1 MFPRKLIPLVLI
13 VLLLALIVGV
23 PSAAADSSHARII
36 RLSLVTGD
44 VRFAVKTHGDP
55 LADAKAAWESAG
67 LNLPIRQGYVLATDN
82 GRAEVE
88 FENGAVAFLKENTV
102 LQFYDLS
109 LNDGALTT
117 RLVLFQGSA
126 SFYVNPASGD
136 YFSVTGGD
144 FTVEANRRAT
154 FRLDNY
160 DDGSTVEDLSG
171 RLTVLHKDQTSFL
184 EKGQSLS
191 MRAGDESSV
200 SVGRLPEVDEFDR
213 WVSGRIDTVSTAT
226 TAAMQYTNSPSYAPG
241 FGSLYSYGSWFD
253 CGGYGFGWRPFGA
266 GYGWSPFT
274 GGQWIFDP
282 TFGWT
287 WVSYQPWG
295 WAPYHYGGWL
305 FDSGCGGWFYSPPVF
320 YGYPGY
326 PVGPIRRFPP
336 RVHPPRPIYRPVTA
350 VFVRQKGQLGIVPMH
365 PLDQKG
371 KTPLNLEHG
380 VFSAV
385 GAREVSQQA
394 IVAERGQKWESLK
407 SPPRNA
413 LSSSLV
419 ATTPPARV
427 SKSILEGN
435 SAARAPSFS
444 KDSSIGYD
452 PMDHRFVNTSNPATQ
467 RTLGEK
473 EVRVESGKTEA
484 AASEHAR
491 GATAGI
497 PASTSNASST
507 PRIPVAPS
515 ATRGA
520 TPPPAR
526 NMVPPP
532 APSHGSAASEH
543 GSSSGR
549 SSGGT
554 SGADSG
560 THSSGRSSGGT
571 SGADSGTHS
580 SGSGM
585 GHSSSPSPA
594 PAPAPSSHPSS
605 GRPH

>member
-1 MFPRKLIPLVLI
+1 MPFRKLIPLVLI

-44 VRFAVKTHGDP
+44 VRFAAKTHGDP
-55 LADAKAAWESAG
+55 LADSSAVWETAP

-88 FENGAVAFLKENTV
+88 FENGAMAFLKENTV

-171 RLTVLHKDQTSFL
+171 RLTVLHKDQTTFL

-191 MRAGDESSV
+191 MKAGEESSV

-226 TAAMQYTNSPSYAPG
+226 SAAMQYTNSPSYAPG

-253 CGGYGFGWRPFGA
+253 CGGYGYGWRPFGA

-274 GGQWIFDP
+274 DGQWVLDP

-287 WVSYQPWG
+287 WVSFQPWG

-305 FDSGCGGWFYSPPVF
+305 FDSGCGGWFYSPPLLF
-320 YGYPGY
+320 GFSPGV
-326 PVGPIRRFPP
+326 PRRRFPP
-336 RVHPPRPIYRPVTA
+336 VVHPPRPIFHPVTA
-350 VFVRQKGQLGIVPMH
+350 VFVRNKGSVGIVPMH
-365 PLDQKG
+365 PLDAKG
-371 KTPLNLEHG
+371 KTPLNLERG
-380 VFSAV
+380 VFSVAGSKGLSEQV
-385 GAREVSQQA
+385 IAGAP
-394 IVAERGQKWESLK
+394 GQKWEILK
-407 SPPRNA
+407 SAPKDAFSNSLASTASPVRVSRTVLQSRAGTRVVSTNRDSSIVYDPKEHRFVNANSGSSSATLSERESIAASERTAAAANTSARNA
-413 LSSSLV
+413 TAGAPAAAARNS
-419 ATTPPARV
+419 TTPPAR
-427 SKSILEGN
+427 
-435 SAARAPSFS
+435 
-444 KDSSIGYD
+444 
-452 PMDHRFVNTSNPATQ
+452 NT
-467 RTLGEK
+467 
-473 EVRVESGKTEA
+473 
-484 AASEHAR
+484 
-491 GATAGI
+491 
-497 PASTSNASST
+497 
-507 PRIPVAPS
+507 
-515 ATRGA
+515 
-520 TPPPAR
+520 
-526 NMVPPP
+526 VPPP
-532 APSHGSAASEH
+532 APHYYGGERGSAN
-543 GSSSGR
+543 SSGSHSAWSGSR
-549 SSGGT
+549 SSGT
-554 SGADSG
+554 SSTG
-560 THSSGRSSGGT
+560 SSGHST
-571 SGADSGTHS
+571 S
-580 SGSGM
+580 
-585 GHSSSPSPA
+585 A
-594 PAPAPSSHPSS
+594 PAAHASG